1 MSAPTSAREDI
12 LARIRA
18 ALPSVPAENAADNIA
33 ASYATIPHLYNRA
46 AHLDPHARLELLLD
60 RLLDYDTEILQI
72 TTDSEIPS
80 AIAQALAHSNE
91 SVAVIDPG
99 FPSAWLPSGPTFAA
113 DHALTILELEAVR
126 TVVTTC
132 EVAVASTGTII
143 LVHGPS
149 QGRRAITLLPDHHIC
164 LVRRDQIVEVIPEAI
179 RAIDT
184 QSRRPITTISGP
196 SATSDIEMTR
206 IRGVHGPRRLT
217 VILYGEAA

>member
-1 MSAPTSAREDI
+1 MSSPTSAREEI
-12 LARIRA
+12 LARIRT
-18 ALPSVPAENAADNIA
+18 ALPSEATNIA
-33 ASYATIPHLYNRA
+33 ASYAAIPHLYNRA
-46 AHLDPHARLELLLD
+46 AHLDTHARLELLLD

-72 TTDSEIPS
+72 TAESEIPS
-80 AIAQALAHSNE
+80 AIAQALAHSDE
-91 SVAVIDPG
+91 SIALIDPA
-99 FPSAWLPSGPTFAA
+99 FPADWLPAGPSFVP
-113 DHALTILELEAVR
+113 DHALTIPQLEAIR

-179 RAIDT
+179 RAVNA